1 MKNTVFI
8 LLIILCNSCQNRK
21 NEKTEFNK
29 EKTNDLV
36 TSSFNKEMDSL
47 YNTGVFN
54 GFSAAIVDTTGIVY
68 NQGFGYADVNKKKK
82 YTESTFIN
90 IVSISKVFIG
100 VALLKAEEMNFVDLD
115 DPVNKHLPFKVS
127 TDAFV

>member
-1 MKNTVFI
+1 MKKR
-8 LLIILCNSCQNRK
+8 NSIK
-21 NEKTEFNK
+21 K
-29 EKTNDLV
+29 KTNDLV

-115 DPVNKHLPFKVS
+115 DPVNKHLPFKVINPNYPNKLITIS
-127 TDAFV
+127 YTYKFDC